1 MNIIKNINPFSQL
14 SSASFSESKQRVYF
28 IGLQGVLALFFIT
41 PFAMMRFLNN
51 EIIKGVTDI
60 LIVIGMLSLS
70 AYVVYGGGKR
80 FVNQLTYFF
89 SAIYILGATV
99 TFYFGDVYSIM
110 WVYPAAIS
118 CYFVLDS
125 KYSIYYTTFFLIA
138 LTLIGINKLD
148 ALSLGIITT
157 NYVAT
162 CCLAF
167 ILSVQ
172 IIHDRRMIENYS
184 FYDVLTGAKTRNLLV
199 QDLQTAI
206 KENKAQ
212 PDSHLSLIIFDIDHF
227 KKINDTR
234 GHCIGDHVLKQVTK
248 TVNKQLTS
256 EQNIYRYGGEEFFI
270 LVNMG
275 SNEALELA
283 ERIRIAA
290 EQADHI
296 AGIKATISLGVAEHK
311 KEEGLEMLTQRADKA
326 LYSSKESGRNQ
337 VTVAT

>member
-1 MNIIKNINPFSQL
+1 MNIFKSINFFSQL
-14 SSASFSESKQRVYF
+14 SSARFSESKQRIYF

-41 PFAMMRFLNN
+41 PFALMRFLND
-51 EIIKGVTDI
+51 EIIKGVIDTA
-60 LIVIGMLSLS
+60 IVIGMLSLS

-89 SAIYILGATV
+89 SAIYIIGATV
-99 TFYFGDVYSIM
+99 TFYFGDVYSVM

-125 KYSIYYTTFFLIA
+125 KHSVYYTTAFLIA

-157 NYVAT
+157 NYIAT

-172 IIHDRRMIENYS
+172 ILHDRKMIENYS

-199 QDLQTAI
+199 QDLQVAI
-206 KENKAQ
+206 QESKAN
-212 PDSHLSLIIFDIDHF
+212 PNSHLSLIIFDIDHF
-227 KKINDTR
+227 KKINDTK
-234 GHCIGDHVLKQVTK
+234 GHCIGDHILKQVVK
-248 TVNKQLTS
+248 IVNKQLTV

-270 LVNMG
+270 LVNLRA
-275 SNEALELA
+275 NESLELA
-283 ERIRIAA
+283 ERIRMAA
-290 EQADHI
+290 QQAEYI
-296 AGIKATISLGVAEHK
+296 AGIQATISLGVAEHK

-326 LYSSKESGRNQ
+326 LYSSKEGGRNRS
-337 VTVAT
+337 TLAA